1 VLSHQLSIINIF
13 KVHFLAHPTGNHV
26 SASRGSTVSYKGGIV
41 IEGDAFNHAI
51 AGYNSGISMAS
62 DITNPVPVTLG
73 CLAKA
78 QQHSDIDLGDQ
89 ERTGL
94 FGAGVEGTTGTLAC
108 GDKCS
113 IRMTP
118 KFNRGGLK

>member
-1 VLSHQLSIINIF
+1 MLSHQLSIINIF